1 MAVEMAKLSIWLV
14 TLAKDRPFGFVDHA
28 LRVGDSLLGVTSLSQ
43 LEYLHPDPEK
53 GAKLHGGTLFDPVA
67 VVGPFVDD
75 AIRKRRELESFL
87 VLDVT
92 DAEAKRRL
100 FDEARMDLERL
111 RVVGDV
117 VIGASLSTATQSQD
131 ALERRLVRI
140 GPEVRAALSPSQ
152 SADDQG
158 VRIQDLRSSAEYW
171 LDDGRPPIAPDR
183 QCLHWPLEF
192 PEIFLGRDRAG
203 FDAVV
208 GNPPFQGG
216 QKITTSFGTEYREHL
231 VADIGH
237 GVRGSADLVT
247 YFLLR
252 AGQLVKEGGSIALLA
267 TNTIAQGDTREVGLD
282 WLTTNGWSIPRAVK
296 SRPWPG
302 DANLEVAQVWLHSGM
317 WNGQMTLEN
326 RPVNLITSALDPGS
340 RVSGLASR
348 LVANRGRSFQGSTVL
363 GLGYILKPD
372 EAKMLIE
379 RDPRNAKVLFPYL
392 NGEDLNSQPDGTA
405 SRWAINFFDW
415 PLERAEQ
422 YADCISI
429 VREKV
434 KPERDTNRYSTHA
447 KRHWWQYERARLE
460 LYAAI
465 EGMERVL
472 VIALTSKTVT
482 PMFVPNGQVFSH
494 SLGVFA
500 YDDDAHFGLLT
511 SAFHYWWAV
520 TRASTMRTD
529 IRYTPSDCFETF
541 AQPATTNAIEIA
553 GAALDA
559 HRRGLM
565 LDRHEGLTTTYNR
578 VHNSKE
584 DAADIVELRQLHVQL
599 DRAVAVAYR
608 WEDLELDH
616 NFWDT
621 RQGVRFTVGPEARV
635 ELLDRLLELNHARY
649 AEEMELGLHSKNG
662 RRPRE
667 GQRQPSSN
675 VPALF
680 EVDA

>member
-1 MAVEMAKLSIWLV
+1 
-14 TLAKDRPFGFVDHA
+14 
-28 LRVGDSLLGVTSLSQ
+28 
-43 LEYLHPDPEK
+43 
-53 GAKLHGGTLFDPVA
+53 
-67 VVGPFVDD
+67 
-75 AIRKRRELESFL
+75 
-87 VLDVT
+87 
-92 DAEAKRRL
+92 
-100 FDEARMDLERL
+100 
-111 RVVGDV
+111 VVGDV
-117 VIGASLSTATQSQD
+117 VVGASLSTAAQSQD
-131 ALERRLVRI
+131 ALERRLVGI
-140 GPEVRAALSPSQ
+140 APEVRAALSPSQ

-158 VRIQDLRSSAEYW
+158 VRIEDLRSSAEYW
-171 LDDGRPPIAPDR
+171 LDDGRPPMAPDR

-192 PEIFLGRDRAG
+192 PEIFLSRERPG
-203 FDAVV
+203 FDAIV

-252 AGQLVKEGGSIALLA
+252 AAQLVKEGGSIALLA

-282 WLTTNGWSIPRAVK
+282 WLTNNGWSIPRAVK

-302 DANLEVAQVWLHSGM
+302 DANLEVAQVWLRRGSLG
-317 WNGQMTLEN
+317 GSPILDD
-326 RPVNLITSALDPGS
+326 RPVNGITSALEPSS
-340 RVSGLASR
+340 RVDGRPLGLSVNAK
-348 LVANRGRSFQGSTVL
+348 RSFQGSIVL
-363 GLGYILKPD
+363 GHGFVLEPETAQVLMAPD
-372 EAKMLIE
+372 ARN
-379 RDPRNAKVLFPYL
+379 RDVLFPYL
-392 NGEDLNSQPDGTA
+392 IGDDVNSRPDCSP
-405 SRWAINFFDW
+405 SRWVINFFDW
-415 PLERAEQ
+415 SLEQAKEFP
-422 YADCISI
+422 DCLAI
-429 VREKV
+429 VETKV
-434 KPERDTNRYSTHA
+434 KPERDRN
-447 KRHWWQYERARLE
+447 KRTVRRERWWQFGEQARA

-465 EGMERVL
+465 ESMERVL

-520 TRASTMRTD
+520 AHASTLETR

-541 AQPATTNAIEIA
+541 AQPELTNAIDKR

-559 HRRGLM
+559 HRRRLM
-565 LDRHEGLTTTYNR
+565 LDRREGLTTTYNR

-584 DAADIVELRQLHVQL
+584 DAADIVELRRIHVEL
-599 DRAVAVAYR
+599 DHAVASAYG
-608 WEDLELDH
+608 WEDLDLDH

-649 AEEMELGLHSKNG
+649 AEETALGLHSEK
-662 RRPRE
+662 RRIRRE
-667 GQRQPSSN
+667 VQRQPSES

-680 EVDA
+680 EVDS